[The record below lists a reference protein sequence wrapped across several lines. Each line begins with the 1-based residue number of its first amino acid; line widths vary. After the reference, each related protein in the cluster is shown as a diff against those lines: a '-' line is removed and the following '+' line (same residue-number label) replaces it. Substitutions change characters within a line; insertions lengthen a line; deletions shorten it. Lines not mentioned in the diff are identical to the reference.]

1 MFVWRDF
8 REDGKFRREKWRERS
23 FNVCLVGRESG
34 KKCGWTQ
41 VFFSRAHQN
50 IFFPKWGENLEEKF
64 TNMSC
69 PKCPCTFFFA
79 NFFLSFSVTNLCT
92 FTLFWVFFFCFISLF
107 FFLFLLFLSLSSI
120 VPFSLFFL
128 SLLLICMFTLFWF
141 FFWGGGGI
149 ITHNPPVIW
158 AKITLPTCSLKSV
171 T

>member
-50 IFFPKWGENLEEKF
+50 IFFSKWGENLEEKF
-64 TNMSC
+64 NNMSC

-92 FTLFWVFFFCFISLF
+92 FTLFWVFFFFVSSHFFSFCFFCFYHFLPSFLSPFF
-107 FFLFLLFLSLSSI
+107 FFLCYLSTCSHC
-120 VPFSLFFL
+120 FG
-128 SLLLICMFTLFWF
+128 F
-141 FFWGGGGI
+141 FFWGGI

-158 AKITLPTCSLKSV
+158 AKITLPTCGLKSV